1 MSQTKPHR
9 NRLLAAISQK
19 SRKRLLASS
28 SEVLLAAKTILHEPQ
43 SRPSH
48 ALFLTSGLASILAV
62 TTVGLAA
69 EIAAVGREGFIGS
82 LHLIGPNDG
91 PTHCRMQIAGS
102 AVRIPFEHLEKT
114 FHQDDDVHTRV
125 LELVQA
131 QTHSLSQLAGCHR
144 IHGASQ
150 RLTRWLLHAQLLTE
164 SPTIDITQ
172 EVLSEILGTKRV
184 TIVAAAGELQR
195 EKLIEY
201 RRGHI
206 HILNRRG
213 LEAIACDCYKT
224 IKTLHEGLY
233 QS

>member
-9 NRLLAAISQK
+9 NKLLASISQK
-19 SRKRLLASS
+19 SRKHLLASS
-28 SEVLLAAKTILHEPQ
+28 SEVLLAARTILHEPQ
-43 SRPSH
+43 TRPSH

-62 TTVGLAA
+62 TTAGLAA
-69 EIAAVGREGFIGS
+69 EVAAVGRDGLIGS

-102 AVRIPFEHLEKT
+102 AVRVPFEHLEKT
-114 FHQDDDVHTRV
+114 FHQDDEVHTRV
-125 LELVQA
+125 LEFVQA
-131 QTHSLSQLAGCHR
+131 QTYSLSLLAGCHR

-172 EVLSEILGTKRV
+172 EVLSEILGTRRV

-195 EKLIEY
+195 QKLIAY
-201 RRGHI
+201 RRGHV

-213 LEAIACDCYKT
+213 LEAVACDCYAT

-233 QS
+233 H

>member
-9 NRLLAAISQK
+9 NKLLASISQK
-19 SRKRLLASS
+19 SRKHLLASS
-28 SEVLLAAKTILHEPQ
+28 SEVLLAARTILHAPQ
-43 SRPSH
+43 TRPSH

-62 TTVGLAA
+62 TTAGLAA
-69 EIAAVGREGFIGS
+69 EVAAVGRDGLIGS

-102 AVRIPFEHLEKT
+102 AVRVPFEHLEKT
-114 FHQDDDVHTRV
+114 FHQDDEVHTRV
-125 LELVQA
+125 LEFVQA
-131 QTHSLSQLAGCHR
+131 QTYSLSQLAGCHR

-172 EVLSEILGTKRV
+172 EVLSEILGTRRV

-195 EKLIEY
+195 QKLIAY
-201 RRGHI
+201 RRGHV

-213 LEAIACDCYKT
+213 LEAVACDCYAT

-233 QS
+233 H